1 MRGERFPLAEQVAAP
16 GIHFGGR
23 RPPVEPLANDY
34 RAIFTS
40 PCLSTLSEFCQVAR
54 TGQNVSLLADFVA
67 EVGDDRRVATGTTF
81 LIGRLP
87 SAPGKG
93 WCGTAATELCTAL
106 CKAVLGDRRRSDDEL
121 CESAEV
127 LRDCC

>member
-1 MRGERFPLAEQVAAP
+1 MSAFGSKGDIRVALIYVRFTPKSGHSTPRL
-16 GIHFGGR
+16 R
-23 RPPVEPLANDY
+23 
-34 RAIFTS
+34 
-40 PCLSTLSEFCQVAR
+40 CLLS
-54 TGQNVSLLADFVA
+54 ADFVA

-87 SAPGKG
+87 STPGKG
-93 WCGTAATELCTAL
+93 WCGTAATELCTPL